1 MADIFKM
8 PHVPDRPTTER
19 FVDDDDDD
27 SMSEREA
34 RDAAVELKADG
45 DRDDGLDEPL

>member
-1 MADIFKM
+1 MSDIFKLS
-8 PHVPDRPTTER
+8 HVPDMPVPER

-34 RDAAVELKADG
+34 RDAAVELKADK